1 MTLILST
8 IALLLGPLIYA
19 AGRNYSIARRIF
31 DALIVLAIAVIIVV
45 HIVPEALRLGGTSAV
60 VVLLLGLAFP
70 MVLER
75 LFKKATDTAHLVVV
89 AIAAFGLLLHAIVD
103 GIALLP
109 ANGVALANAVILHR
123 IPVGMAL
130 WWAVKPSFGVAVAA
144 TMFALI
150 ILATAAGYFVGEA
163 AVQIAETKTIAML
176 QAFVA
181 GSLVHVVLFGVK
193 HHHHHH

>member
-8 IALLLGPLIYA
+8 ISLLIGPLIYA
-19 AGRNYSIARRIF
+19 AGRNYSVARRIF

-109 ANGVALANAVILHR
+109 ANGAALANAVILHR

-193 HHHHHH
+193 HHHHH

>member
-19 AGRNYSIARRIF
+19 AGRNYAIARRIF
-31 DALIVLAIAVIIVV
+31 DALIVVAIAAIIIV
-45 HIVPEALRLGGTSAV
+45 HIVPEALRLGGTSAI

-75 LFKKATDTAHLVVV
+75 LFRKATDTAHLVVV
-89 AIAAFGLLLHAIVD
+89 GIAAFGLLLHAIVD
-103 GIALLP
+103 GVALLP
-109 ANGVALANAVILHR
+109 ASGQGLAYAVILHR

-130 WWAVKPSFGVAVAA
+130 WWAVKPGFGTTVAA
-144 TMFALI
+144 MMFALI
-150 ILATAAGYFVGEA
+150 ILATGAGYFVGEA

-181 GSLVHVVLFGVK
+181 GSLIHVVLFGVK
-193 HHHHHH
+193 HHHHE